1 MNYRTGAIKGPLAL
15 ALLLYLWSHFPGA
28 PAAGA
33 PAAEEERP
41 RGKTSISVAVDLV
54 TLQVLVT
61 DNKGNVLTGLKPE
74 NFTIY
79 EDKVKQ
85 EIRHF
90 SAVDANL
97 TVVLLVEYSK
107 NVNNFI
113 DEVWDAMDYFTR
125 SLRPGDWVAVMG
137 YDMHTTIVSDFT
149 QDPQKVHDAL
159 RQFSY
164 TAWDES
170 NLSDAVIEVLDRT
183 EEIEGKVAVV
193 LVSTGLD
200 TFSRH
205 TYDDALKKCRQ
216 ANASIYA
223 IGLGQWYRAYAD
235 ARGWI
240 SQSANLDF
248 LMGDNRLRSF
258 ADLTGG
264 QAYFPRF
271 NTELPAIFN
280 NISRLLRSQY
290 SIGYASSNTSRDG
303 KFRKIQVEVQTDL
316 KDAKGKPVKLKVHT
330 RKGYTAREM

>member
-1 MNYRTGAIKGPLAL
+1 MTYRMGAIKGSLAL
-15 ALLLYLWSHFPGA
+15 ALILYMLCHSPGA
-28 PAAGA
+28 PAA
-33 PAAEEERP
+33 PEEDDAP
-41 RGKTSISVAVDLV
+41 RGKTAISVAVDLV

-61 DNKGNVLTGLKPE
+61 DTKGNVLTGLKPE

-85 EIRHF
+85 EILNF
-90 SAVDANL
+90 SPVDANV

-107 NVNNFI
+107 KVNYFL
-113 DEVWDAMDYFTR
+113 DEVWDAMYYFTR
-125 SLRPGDWVAVMG
+125 SLRPKDWVAVVG

-149 QDPQKVHDAL
+149 QDPQKVHDAI
-159 RQFSY
+159 RQFTY

-170 NLSDAVIEVLDRT
+170 NLSDAVIDVLDRT
-183 EEIEGKVAVV
+183 EETEGKVAVV
-193 LVSTGLD
+193 LISTGLD
-200 TFSRH
+200 TFSRR

-240 SQSANLDF
+240 SQSQNLEF
-248 LMGDNRLRSF
+248 LMGDNRLKSF
-258 ADLTGG
+258 AELTG

-271 NTELPAIFN
+271 STELPAIFN

-290 SIGYASSNTSRDG
+290 SIGYVSSNPARDG
-303 KFRKIQVEVQTDL
+303 KFRKIEVKVETDM
-316 KDAKGKPVKLKVHT
+316 KDSKGKPLKLKVHT
-330 RKGYTAREM
+330 RKGYTARGL

>member
-1 MNYRTGAIKGPLAL
+1 MTYRMGAIKGSLAL
-15 ALLLYLWSHFPGA
+15 ALILYMLCHSPGA
-28 PAAGA
+28 PAA
-33 PAAEEERP
+33 PEEDDAP
-41 RGKTSISVAVDLV
+41 RGKTAISVAVDLV

-61 DNKGNVLTGLKPE
+61 DTKGNVLTGLKPE

-85 EIRHF
+85 EILNF
-90 SAVDANL
+90 SPVDANV

-107 NVNNFI
+107 KVNYFL
-113 DEVWDAMDYFTR
+113 DEVWDAMYYFTR
-125 SLRPGDWVAVMG
+125 SLRPKDWVAVVG

-149 QDPQKVHDAL
+149 QDPQKVHDAI
-159 RQFSY
+159 RQFTY

-170 NLSDAVIEVLDRT
+170 NLSDAVIDVLDRT
-183 EEIEGKVAVV
+183 EETEGKVAVV
-193 LVSTGLD
+193 LISTGLD
-200 TFSRH
+200 TFSRR

-240 SQSANLDF
+240 SQSQNLEF
-248 LMGDNRLRSF
+248 LMGDNRLKSF
-258 ADLTGG
+258 AELTGG

-271 NTELPAIFN
+271 STELPAIFN

-290 SIGYASSNTSRDG
+290 SIGYVSSNPARDG
-303 KFRKIQVEVQTDL
+303 KFRKIEVKVETDM
-316 KDAKGKPVKLKVHT
+316 KDSKGKPLKLKVHT
-330 RKGYTAREM
+330 RKGYTARGL